1 LAETEVLIIGCGIAG
16 ATAALRLARNPRRQ
30 ITVITRASDPHESNT
45 QYAQGGIIGRGLDD
59 DPEILL
65 ADILAAG
72 AGVSSPHAARILAE
86 EGPPLLHEILEEAAG
101 VNFDSDA
108 NGQPLW
114 GNEAAHSRR
123 RILHVGDGTGAAI
136 MKGLIAALRR
146 CSNITIESNVTAVDL
161 ITFPHHS
168 RDPLDN
174 YRPVACHGAYMFN
187 REQRTVHRHLA
198 AATVL
203 ATGGLGRIYRNTTNP
218 PGSRGDGLA
227 MAHRAGAR
235 IVNAEYVQFH
245 PTALAAPGAEGL
257 LISEAV
263 RGEGGILLT
272 PDGRQFMAD
281 YSPEWKD
288 LAPRDVVARAIHHE
302 METHDYSYVLLDI
315 ASRMP
320 ADAIRHRF
328 PNIYAQCLKAG
339 IDITQEQIPV
349 VPAAH
354 YFCGGVLVD
363 EWGRSSIDN
372 LYAVGEISCTGVH
385 GANRLAS
392 TSLLEGLVWGYR
404 AARHVEETLNQA
416 PATNRCP
423 QPGRAGSPAEQR
435 DPHAGSPRGVQ
446 DLGWRADRAGVVER
460 PGFAGVP
467 PWDESGLFAEPDP
480 ALIQGDMQTIQNI
493 MWHYVGLV
501 RSGERLSRAIRELRH
516 LWNEIET
523 FYRTTKLAD
532 GLIGLRN
539 AIEVALLV
547 AQAAQH
553 NRQSRG
559 CHFRQ
564 DSVSIEG
571 DRLI

>member
-1 LAETEVLIIGCGIAG
+1 MAETEVLIIGCGIAG
-16 ATAALRLARNPRRQ
+16 ATAALRLAKIPARR
-30 ITVITRASDPHESNT
+30 ITILTRAPDPHESNT
-45 QYAQGGIIGRGLDD
+45 HYAQGGIIGSGLDD
-59 DPEILL
+59 HPDILL

-72 AGVSSPHAARILAE
+72 AGVTSPYAARILAE
-86 EGPPLLHEILEEAAG
+86 EGPRLLHDILEETAG
-101 VNFDSDA
+101 VKFDSDST
-108 NGQPLW
+108 GQPLW

-146 CSNITIESNVTAVDL
+146 CPNITIEANVTAVDL

-174 YRPVACHGAYMFN
+174 YRPISCHGAYMFN
-187 REQRTVHRHLA
+187 REQHAVHRYLA

-218 PGSRGDGLA
+218 PGARGDGLA

-263 RGEGGILLT
+263 RGEGGVLLT
-272 PDGRQFMAD
+272 PDGRLFMSD

-320 ADAIRHRF
+320 AENIRKRF
-328 PNIYAQCLKAG
+328 PNIYSQCLRAG
-339 IDITQEQIPV
+339 IDITREPIPV

-392 TSLLEGLVWGYR
+392 TSLLEGLVWGNR
-404 AARHVEETLNQA
+404 AGQHIEETLDKSS
-416 PATNRCP
+416 
-423 QPGRAGSPAEQR
+423 GRK
-435 DPHAGSPRGVQ
+435 
-446 DLGWRADRAGVVER
+446 R
-460 PGFAGVP
+460 PGFADVP

-539 AIEVALLV
+539 AVEVALLV

-559 CHFRQ
+559 CHYRQ
-564 DSVSIEG
+564 DSVSVEG